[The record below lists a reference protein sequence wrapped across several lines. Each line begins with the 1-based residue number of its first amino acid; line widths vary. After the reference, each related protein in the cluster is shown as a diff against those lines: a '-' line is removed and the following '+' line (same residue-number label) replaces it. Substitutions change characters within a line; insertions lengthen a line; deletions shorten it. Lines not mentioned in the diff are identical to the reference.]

1 MCNCCLKLELSVRT
15 KTIQLMEENDM
26 KNELL
31 AMLLTTLMM
40 TSVFSANAI
49 AASSEVEATNGSNF
63 EITATANVT
72 DDV

>member
-1 MCNCCLKLELSVRT
+1 
-15 KTIQLMEENDM
+15 MEENDM